1 MLQKKNNKN
10 FGNTYISKVIE
21 IKTNFK
27 YFIEYLHTVIRLL
40 VLILPKMSGY
50 VNTFKVKDED
60 KDKNNKLLFFRTD
73 DENILEI

>member
-1 MLQKKNNKN
+1 
-10 FGNTYISKVIE
+10 
-21 IKTNFK
+21 
-27 YFIEYLHTVIRLL
+27 
-40 VLILPKMSGY
+40 MSGY